1 MPAIIYIHGFLSSP
15 LSIKAQSTQKWLA
28 EHYPNVTYICP
39 QLSSYPC
46 EAKIQLHD
54 VLAQYSGQDV
64 YAIGSS
70 LGGFWATY
78 LCEAQ
83 YIKKA
88 VLINPA
94 VSPQTRLPEYIDQPV
109 QSYYSEDV
117 YTLSQ
122 KDMDDLTALDTDSI
136 KGKDKYWVM
145 LQTGDETLD
154 YRQAVEM
161 YAGCRQLVENGG
173 NHSFEGYESWLPE
186 IAAFLFD

>member
-1 MPAIIYIHGFLSSP
+1 MPVIIYIHGFLSSP
-15 LSIKAQSTQKWLA
+15 LSIKAQATQKWLA
-28 EHYPNVTYICP
+28 EHYPDVTYTCP

-46 EAKIQLHD
+46 EAKKQLQEA
-54 VLAQYSGQDV
+54 LTEYSGQEIT
-64 YAIGSS
+64 AIGSS
-70 LGGFWATY
+70 LGGFWATH

-83 YIKKA
+83 HIKKA

-122 KDMDDLTALDTDSI
+122 KDMDDLTALDTKSI
-136 KGKDKYWVM
+136 QAKDKYWVM

-154 YRQAVEM
+154 YRQAVEK
-161 YAGCRQLVENGG
+161 YAGCRQLVEEGG
-173 NHSFEGYESWLPE
+173 NHSFEGYDRWLPE
-186 IAAFLFD
+186 VAAFLLE

>member
-15 LSIKAQSTQKWLA
+15 LSIKAQVTQKWLA
-28 EHYPNVTYICP
+28 EHYPDVAYICP
-39 QLSSYPC
+39 QLSSYPW
-46 EAKIQLHD
+46 EAKKQLQEI
-54 VLAQYSGQDV
+54 LTEYSEQDI

-70 LGGFWATY
+70 LGGFWATH

-83 YIKKA
+83 LIKKA

-94 VSPQTRLPEYIDQPV
+94 VSPQTRLPEYIGRPV
-109 QSYYSEDV
+109 QSYYSEDI

-122 KDMDDLTALDTDSI
+122 KDMDDLTALDTESI
-136 KGKDKYWVM
+136 QGKDKYWVM

-154 YRQAVEM
+154 YRQAVGK
-161 YAGCRQLVENGG
+161 YAGCRQLVEDGG
-173 NHSFEGYESWLPE
+173 NHSFEGYDRWVPK